1 MPICLV
7 PSYSLKNIPD
17 DRLSGRA
24 NNGGDTRAGVAKA
37 RQREGSLIRYCG
49 SYGTPVLPEHPGW
62 IIMLNSEWK
71 EGGDVCFRLCFGGA
85 IGGIQQIAERTVEDR
100 ERNLSIVCTDRH
112 ITGSNDDDTTAYVSY
127 HLTRFVCSL
136 IACREYDARCQDQ
149 PIHDPFN
156 H

>member
-1 MPICLV
+1 
-7 PSYSLKNIPD
+7 
-17 DRLSGRA
+17 
-24 NNGGDTRAGVAKA
+24 
-37 RQREGSLIRYCG
+37 
-49 SYGTPVLPEHPGW
+49 
-62 IIMLNSEWK
+62 MLNSEWK

-112 ITGSNDDDTTAYVSY
+112 ITGSNDDDTTTYVSH

-156 H
+156 HWQTFYKLHFEETNLPHKLERIEL

>member
-1 MPICLV
+1 
-7 PSYSLKNIPD
+7 
-17 DRLSGRA
+17 
-24 NNGGDTRAGVAKA
+24 
-37 RQREGSLIRYCG
+37 
-49 SYGTPVLPEHPGW
+49 
-62 IIMLNSEWK
+62 MLNSEWK

-112 ITGSNDDDTTAYVSY
+112 IMGSNDDDTTTYVSH